1 MELLPAIT
9 VALLAAML
17 ILLAW
22 QIAAARRGRSTLS
35 SDRIE
40 SVLIELKSD
49 IVSQQMEG
57 LLSLRQSLDSANRVL
72 SDRLSE
78 GNSAMEGRLA
88 LFGEIENRL
97 GQLAVQTKNI
107 ESVGR
112 NIQSLSEL
120 LKPPKLRGGLGEVF
134 LENLLGQILPRTL
147 FEMQYRFDDG
157 QRVDAIVKIG
167 DRLLPID
174 SKFPLESYQ
183 RLDDT
188 TDGKRNLKEFT
199 RVLKQQIDS
208 IATKYL
214 RPELGTT
221 DFAIMYIPSEAVY
234 YQLIAGPESDGFE
247 YALSKKII
255 PSSPGHLYGFL
266 ASVSAMY
273 RQAGLQSDSRK
284 LVAGLDGLG
293 ESLERL
299 KKLHE
304 RMNGS
309 MRSMSGSLAKAS
321 EESTGMADRLER
333 MRDPEIS
340 TAKEK
345 ADNQAAC

>member
-9 VALLAAML
+9 VALLVAMI

-22 QIAAARRGRSTLS
+22 QITAARQGRKGLSTN
-35 SDRIE
+35 RIE

-49 IVSQQMEG
+49 IVRQQMEG
-57 LLSLRQSLDSANRVL
+57 LLSLRQSLDSANLVL
-72 SDRLSE
+72 SERLSE
-78 GNSAMEGRLA
+78 GNTAMEGRLA

-97 GQLAVQTKNI
+97 GQLTMQTKNI
-107 ESVGR
+107 ETVGR

-134 LENLLGQILPRTL
+134 LENLLGQILPRSL
-147 FEMQYRFDDG
+147 FDMQYRFDDG
-157 QRVDAIVKIG
+157 QRVDAIVRIG

-183 RLDDT
+183 RLDGT
-188 TDGKRNLKEFT
+188 TNGKQNLKEFT

-214 RPELGTT
+214 HPELGTT
-221 DFAIMYIPSEAVY
+221 DFAVMYIPSEAVY
-234 YQLIAGPESDGFE
+234 YQLIAGDENDGFE

-266 ASVSAMY
+266 ASVAAMY
-273 RQAGLQSDSRK
+273 RQAGLRSDSRK
-284 LVAGLDGLG
+284 LVAGLDSLG

-333 MRDPEIS
+333 MREPELS
-340 TAKEK
+340 TTGSG
-345 ADNQAAC
+345 DDGRPL